1 MFLCF
6 LDCPYVTK
14 SRSYLKVRTLTN
26 TGAFTKV
33 DTIELPNEQHELL
46 RTLDVNEYDLNMRD
60 ISPDIASEL
69 STEDIEEE
77 DEIIHKDSNAELN
90 QEQFEDTFTKLMED
104 RHAEDTA
111 TIPGAMDS
119 NNNDKPAAAAAST
132 GGSAASA
139 ASAAS
144 MPFPGVPQQPIEPPP
159 VEEVPTTFPPTEEL
173 DNSGGNTGGGD
184 AKGEGGREGEEDE
197 D

>member
-1 MFLCF
+1 MN
-6 LDCPYVTK
+6 
-14 SRSYLKVRTLTN
+14 N
-26 TGAFTKV
+26 T
-33 DTIELPNEQHELL
+33 ELL
-46 RTLDVNEYDLNMRD
+46 RTLGVNEDDLNMRD
-60 ISPDIASEL
+60 LSTDIASEL
-69 STEDIEEE
+69 STEDIKEEV
-77 DEIIHKDSNAELN
+77 EIIHKDSNAELN

-111 TIPGAMDS
+111 TIRGAMDS

-132 GGSAASA
+132 GGSA
-139 ASAAS
+139 AAS

-173 DNSGGNTGGGD
+173 DNSGGNTGGSD
-184 AKGEGGREGEEDE
+184 AKGEGGGEGEEEE

>member
-1 MFLCF
+1 MN
-6 LDCPYVTK
+6 
-14 SRSYLKVRTLTN
+14 N
-26 TGAFTKV
+26 T
-33 DTIELPNEQHELL
+33 ESL
-46 RTLDVNEYDLNMRD
+46 RTLDVIEYDLNMRD
-60 ISPDIASEL
+60 LSTDIASKL

-77 DEIIHKDSNAELN
+77 EEIIHKDSNAELN

-111 TIPGAMDS
+111 TIRGAMDS

-132 GGSAASA
+132 GGSA
-139 ASAAS
+139 AAS

-173 DNSGGNTGGGD
+173 DNSGGNTGGSD
-184 AKGEGGREGEEDE
+184 AKGEGGGEGEEEE

>member
-1 MFLCF
+1 MN
-6 LDCPYVTK
+6 
-14 SRSYLKVRTLTN
+14 N
-26 TGAFTKV
+26 TMNNT
-33 DTIELPNEQHELL
+33 ELL
-46 RTLDVNEYDLNMRD
+46 RTLDVNEDDLNMRD
-60 ISPDIASEL
+60 LSTDIASEL

-77 DEIIHKDSNAELN
+77 EEEIIHKDSNAELN

-111 TIPGAMDS
+111 TIQGAMAS
-119 NNNDKPAAAAAST
+119 NNDDKPAAAAAST
-132 GGSAASA
+132 GGSAA
-139 ASAAS
+139 AAS

-173 DNSGGNTGGGD
+173 DNSGGNTGGSD
-184 AKGEGGREGEEDE
+184 AKGEGGGEGEEEE

>member
-1 MFLCF
+1 MN
-6 LDCPYVTK
+6 
-14 SRSYLKVRTLTN
+14 N
-26 TGAFTKV
+26 T
-33 DTIELPNEQHELL
+33 ELL
-46 RTLDVNEYDLNMRD
+46 RTLGVNEDDLNMRD
-60 ISPDIASEL
+60 LSTDIASEL

-77 DEIIHKDSNAELN
+77 EEIIHKDSNAELN

-111 TIPGAMDS
+111 TIRGAMDS

-132 GGSAASA
+132 GGSA
-139 ASAAS
+139 AAS

-173 DNSGGNTGGGD
+173 DNSGGNTGGSD
-184 AKGEGGREGEEDE
+184 AKGEGGGEGEEEE

>member
-1 MFLCF
+1 MN
-6 LDCPYVTK
+6 
-14 SRSYLKVRTLTN
+14 N
-26 TGAFTKV
+26 T
-33 DTIELPNEQHELL
+33 ELL
-46 RTLDVNEYDLNMRD
+46 RTLGVNEDDLNMRD
-60 ISPDIASEL
+60 LLTDIASEL

-77 DEIIHKDSNAELN
+77 EEIIHKDSNAELN

-111 TIPGAMDS
+111 TIRGAMDS

-132 GGSAASA
+132 GGSA
-139 ASAAS
+139 AAS

-173 DNSGGNTGGGD
+173 DNSGGNTGGSD
-184 AKGEGGREGEEDE
+184 AKGEGGGEGEEEE